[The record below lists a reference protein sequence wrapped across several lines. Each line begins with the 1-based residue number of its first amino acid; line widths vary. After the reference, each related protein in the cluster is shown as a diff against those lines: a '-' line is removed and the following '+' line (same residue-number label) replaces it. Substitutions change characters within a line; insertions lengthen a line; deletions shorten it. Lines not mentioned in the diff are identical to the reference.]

1 MSHRMLEY
9 MTWNATVGITRSKV
23 LPDLFLCRPCAA
35 AGWGFVSASLGNK
48 HEDSKRSCLPTTQAV
63 VIASAWIPKEDW
75 SSLNGF
81 IITLLSVLEDKYK
94 VPLRERLSG
103 IVMDGSKG
111 AEKAVSL
118 LLPNLPIVRDLRHV
132 LAAARKKHGSVSGGY
147 LAAEIQWTSNICSAL
162 TFHNIW
168 SRILDQARERRTHLP
183 NYIETEVLTDK
194 AWAHIIVD
202 ILFFLTYDYHREDIG
217 DFWMYKKI

>member
-1 MSHRMLEY
+1 
-9 MTWNATVGITRSKV
+9 VGITRSKV

-202 ILFFLTYDYHREDIG
+202 ILFSLPTTTTEKILVISGCTKKSSLIHSMLCSFLRT
-217 DFWMYKKI
+217 